1 MLKAIVIALL
11 VLSIGVDFT
20 SKLLSI
26 TADGIIIGAAL
37 LLWKISESSKK
48 ET

>member
-1 MLKAIVIALL
+1 MIKVIVIALL

-26 TADGIIIGAAL
+26 AADGLLISVAL
-37 LLWKISESSKK
+37 LLWKPWKSSDKDS
-48 ET
+48 